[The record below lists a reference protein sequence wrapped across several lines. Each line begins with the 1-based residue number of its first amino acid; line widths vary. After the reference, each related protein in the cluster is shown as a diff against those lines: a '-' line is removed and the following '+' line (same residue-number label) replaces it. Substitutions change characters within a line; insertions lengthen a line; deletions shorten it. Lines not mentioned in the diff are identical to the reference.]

1 MLSLIPEAGTPYPSS
16 QETEKQPACSFSVRP
31 NRLKRPLPSVAI
43 TGIYS
48 PVMLG
53 PNISGSLA
61 HTRATSPDAIT
72 FNGPLY
78 YLFQGNELAV
88 TTVTTTSVWSTLA
101 FDANRQ
107 KSIYNSTI
115 TVQPSALTV
124 QYLIKY

>member
-53 PNISGSLA
+53 PNITGTTGKYVRFGETADTGALSKTVEAVNAKYGTTAATVVSGNV
-61 HTRATSPDAIT
+61 I
-72 FNGPLY
+72 
-78 YLFQGNELAV
+78 
-88 TTVTTTSVWSTLA
+88 
-101 FDANRQ
+101 FDASKSN
-107 KSIYNSTI
+107 SIYGLSYK
-115 TVQPSALTV
+115 VQSVSMIV